1 MNPDPN
7 RRKQERFP
15 SSQGSLS
22 QMSKSSISYAIPPSR
37 DSGLKGMQTS
47 WRRTNPII
55 ESRVPFRMTLK
66 TGGHLAKRCLGILEA
81 FLLSPTRIWIH
92 LLYIYSYFLYGLA
105 TL

>member
-7 RRKQERFP
+7 RRKQKRFP

-22 QMSKSSISYAIPPSR
+22 QMSKSSISYAISVQSPV
-37 DSGLKGMQTS
+37 KA
-47 WRRTNPII
+47 
-55 ESRVPFRMTLK
+55 EFCMTLK
-66 TGGHLAKRCLGILEA
+66 TGGHLDKRCLGILEA

-92 LLYIYSYFLYGLA
+92 LLHIYSYFLYGLA